1 MYRHTFAAFNLS
13 KLEFWRNIIKFGQH
27 WQSYYQNKKGA
38 SFMTY
43 VRPTAVV
50 NIDAAWYLV
59 GCSMSAI
66 QWIDEAQ

>member
-1 MYRHTFAAFNLS
+1 
-13 KLEFWRNIIKFGQH
+13 
-27 WQSYYQNKKGA
+27 
-38 SFMTY
+38 MTY
-43 VRPTAVV
+43 VRPTAAV